1 MLSKQKRSYDREDIP
16 ASKRARAN
24 VHDLYSR
31 NVIPGTRALELF
43 ADLAAH
49 PDTNCGFAAR
59 AKPMPA
65 PGNRMKFRNAARQL
79 RTYFG
84 KRGGW
89 PDMYNARMQCTD
101 RRGESIEGEVS
112 FLLPHELLLC
122 LYHFGD
128 ADVVSSRAGLDSVGR
143 QHMAALDRMAGT
155 QVLPVG
161 FWQDGVPTQ
170 WDKATTVEVCSINLP
185 GARAPWCN
193 MRLPITG
200 VLKHHIGPDTLHE
213 ICEVVAWS
221 LRACWAGV
229 HPSRRHDGGDLDAKR
244 AALAGSPLPFR
255 AGLCQ
260 LRGDWKMQKDLFAF
274 PGWQGE
280 GPCCTKCN
288 ISVREVRV
296 SQMDGVAH
304 EGLRFLLVAGN

>member
-1 MLSKQKRSYDREDIP
+1 MLSKPKRSYDREDVP
-16 ASKRARAN
+16 ASKRARAD
-24 VHDLYSR
+24 VHDLYAR
-31 NVIPGTRALELF
+31 NVIPGKRALEVF

-49 PDTNCGFAAR
+49 TDSHCGFAAR
-59 AKPMPA
+59 AKPMPG
-65 PGNRMKFRNAARQL
+65 PGNRMTFRNAARQL
-79 RTYFG
+79 RTHFG
-84 KRGGW
+84 KQGGW
-89 PDMYNARMQCTD
+89 PELYHARMQCTD
-101 RRGESIEGEVS
+101 RREESIESEVR
-112 FLLPHELLLC
+112 FLPPHELLKC

-128 ADVVSSRAGLDSVGR
+128 ADVISSGAGLDSIGR

-155 QVLPVG
+155 PVLPVG

-170 WDKATTVEVCSINLP
+170 WDKAATVEVCSINLP

-200 VLKHHIGPDTLHE
+200 VLRHHIGPDTMHE

-260 LRGDWKMQKDLFAF
+260 LRGDWKMQK
-274 PGWQGE
+274 
-280 GPCCTKCN
+280 
-288 ISVREVRV
+288 
-296 SQMDGVAH
+296 
-304 EGLRFLLVAGN
+304 